1 MGEFMNS
8 YKRLDNLCRDM
19 NGIGITCYI
28 EDMESTTNGDY
39 HVLGWKDDYVLL
51 KKYRH
56 IRNQIAHEN
65 DMDEDSLCSTEDA
78 TWLQTFYQRIM
89 TQSDPLALYYQ
100 AAKQDAACKS
110 SAMKARQDCA
120 NQSNHCNPDKPPKK
134 SIDYEVLIFLA
145 IAFAAAAVF
154 GFFKLFNH

>member
-19 NGIGITCYI
+19 NGIGVTGYI

-39 HVLGWKDDYVLL
+39 YVLGWKDDYVLL
-51 KKYRH
+51 KAYRH

-65 DMDEDSLCSTEDA
+65 DMDEDSLCSIEDT

-100 AAKQDAACKS
+100 ATKQDAACKN
-110 SAMKARQDCA
+110 SAMKARQDRA
-120 NQSNHCNPDKPPKK
+120 NHCNTDKPTKEP
-134 SIDYEVLIFLA
+134 IAYETLIFLAVA

-154 GFFKLFNH
+154 VFFKLFNH